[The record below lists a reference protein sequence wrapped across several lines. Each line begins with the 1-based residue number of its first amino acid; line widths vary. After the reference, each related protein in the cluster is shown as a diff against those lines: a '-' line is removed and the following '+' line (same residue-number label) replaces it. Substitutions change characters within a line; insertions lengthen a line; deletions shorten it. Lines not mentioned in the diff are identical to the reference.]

1 MSAAGTMASMI
12 GRLHHLILDCSDP
25 LALATFYSDVMV
37 EDVAEA
43 PTVNQCPVSD
53 VLGGMTGVGHGRA
66 RIIRAGL

>member
-25 LALATFYSDVMV
+25 PALATFYSDVMV

-43 PTVNQCPVSD
+43 TVNQCAVSD
-53 VLGGMTGVGHGRA
+53 VLGGMTGVGHGRS